1 MRMLLVTLL
10 ALPALALGTA
20 SPVQKVVSLLSDLQA
35 KITKEGEEAKATY
48 EKFTE
53 WCEDRSKNTKYEI
66 TTAKSEIAT
75 LKASIDKSSSL
86 VTELTSKVEELAG
99 SISGLDADIKA
110 AVKIREDESA
120 DFAAAEKELVEIV
133 DALQR
138 AIGVLQREAK
148 KKYGSASALLQLRGA
163 DGVVQAVKTMVE
175 AAMIGSP
182 DARTLTAFVQ
192 NAQADSNDDSELGAP
207 AAAVYESQGGGIIET
222 LEGLLDK
229 AEEQLD
235 GARKKETTSRHN
247 FEMLKQSLEDESKF
261 STKDLSEAKVKIAAE
276 TEAKKT
282 SEGDLAMTAK
292 SLDEDE
298 TVLSTLKEDC
308 MKGSEDYQS
317 GEKARADELKAL
329 ADALKVL
336 RDMTG
341 GADGVVYGGAASFLQ
356 IAQQSSLKTGADLAN
371 FEAVRFVRKLA
382 QEQHSEA
389 LAQLARRMSSAIRYS
404 AGSSDP
410 FAKVKGL
417 IEDMIARLERDA
429 QAEASHKAYCDKE
442 MGATQAKID
451 DLTASLDQLT
461 AKVDKKKALSVTL
474 KGEVQ
479 ELQAELAELARSD
492 AEMHEARREGH
503 AAFVTKK
510 ADLEQGLTGVRMA
523 LKLLREY
530 YSGDDGAE
538 AFVQQPDVPE
548 YHKKSTGAGQG
559 ILGMLEVVES
569 DFGRGL
575 AQAEMDEDS
584 AATEYEKISMMNKL
598 TKATKEQDVKYKTK
612 EAASLDKAVAELAS
626 DREGAQTELD
636 AVLEY
641 SKTIRSACV
650 AKPQT
655 YEERKARREAEV
667 AGLKEALEILEG
679 EAVLLQ
685 RKQHGLRGAAIR
697 LHA

>member
-1 MRMLLVTLL
+1 MKRAFVLCTFICSCIAS
-10 ALPALALGTA
+10 ALDEAHRQRV
-20 SPVQKVVSLLSDLQA
+20 SPVQKVVTLLGELET
-35 KITKEGEEAKATY
+35 KIKADGEKEQKAYAAFTDWCKGSSADKAYEIKTAKANV
-48 EKFTE
+48 
-53 WCEDRSKNTKYEI
+53 EDLAATIAKAASDISASGSKI
-66 TTAKSEIAT
+66 
-75 LKASIDKSSSL
+75 
-86 VTELTSKVEELAG
+86 EELAG
-99 SISGLDADIKA
+99 TISANEGDLKA
-110 AVKIREDESA
+110 ATEIRKKESA
-120 DFAAAEKELVEIV
+120 EFMAAEGELVDVVDTLDRAVNTLERKMKGSALVQAKVDTKDVSQLVKVLSAVVDAAALSLHDKQRLLSLAQGAGAERDEDDEI
-133 DALQR
+133 
-138 AIGVLQREAK
+138 
-148 KKYGSASALLQLRGA
+148 
-163 DGVVQAVKTMVE
+163 
-175 AAMIGSP
+175 
-182 DARTLTAFVQ
+182 
-192 NAQADSNDDSELGAP
+192 GAP
-207 AAAVYESQGGGIIET
+207 APSVYKTHSEGIVDV
-222 LEGLLDK
+222 LEDLREK
-229 AEEQLD
+229 AESELHE
-235 GARKKETTSRHN
+235 ARKQEVNAKHN
-247 FEMLKQSLEDESKF
+247 YELTKQSLEDQIAADKKEMG
-261 STKDLSEAKVKIAAE
+261 EAKATAASAQ
-276 TEAKKT
+276 EAKAT
-282 SEGDLAMTAK
+282 AEGDLEVTK
-292 SLDEDE
+292 KD
-298 TVLSTLKEDC
+298 
-308 MKGSEDYQS
+308 
-317 GEKARADELKAL
+317 L
-329 ADALKVL
+329 ADAEKALET
-336 RDMTG
+336 MTTSCMTAASDHEASVKSLAQELEALAKAKQALTEMTSPA
-341 GADGVVYGGAASFLQ
+341 ADHTYSFLQ
-356 IAQQSSLKTGADLAN
+356 VDGGSHQRTGSGLRTGADLAN
-371 FEAVRFVRKLA
+371 FEVVRLVK
-382 QEQHSEA
+382 
-389 LAQLARRMSSAIRYS
+389 QLAMKEKSAALNQLASRIQAVMKYGAS
-404 AGSSDP
+404 TGEDP
-410 FAKVKGL
+410 FAKVKG
-417 IEDMIARLERDA
+417 IITEMIAKLEE
-429 QAEASHKAYCDKE
+429 EAGQEATHKAYCDKE

-667 AGLKEALEILEG
+667 AGLKEALEIL
-679 EAVLLQ
+679 
-685 RKQHGLRGAAIR
+685 
-697 LHA
+697 